1 MCQYVWF
8 LAVAKRQFIAVY
20 VAKCLAICVAVPAV
34 TKSQFIAPMHVAICV
49 VPSIRQVS
57 VYSSLS
63 VLCGKVCG
71 AA

>member
-20 VAKCLAICVAVPAV
+20 VAKCVAICVAVPAV
-34 TKSQFIAPMHVAICV
+34 TKCQLIAAMHAAICV
-49 VPSIRQVS
+49 VPNSCKVS
-57 VYSSLS
+57 VYSS
-63 VLCGKVCG
+63 VCGKVCG